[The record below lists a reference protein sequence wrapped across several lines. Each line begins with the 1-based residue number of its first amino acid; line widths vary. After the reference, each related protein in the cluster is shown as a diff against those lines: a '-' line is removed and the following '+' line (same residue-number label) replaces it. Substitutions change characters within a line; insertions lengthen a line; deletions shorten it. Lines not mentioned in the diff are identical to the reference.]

1 MQALLKVGQG
11 QKVLCRFLH
20 IGPPWIPSRHK
31 LWSAASVLR
40 TRNITSHKVVPVEY
54 LPTTKFGRNALQS
67 KNILCLAQQRFKST
81 VRGNESRDKVADG
94 QEKPEYKPFYRL
106 PSIVGLRILSRV
118 KIAQTCFT
126 LAILP
131 PLYYYH
137 EAGMV
142 TTWQL
147 QLSIGTAT
155 FALFMLYTM
164 SFFLRR
170 VVGAMYLHRDGDV
183 LKVSHL
189 TFWGSRRDTVLP
201 VMDVIPLSEGSNKAE
216 DVLMKLERYT
226 TKDILY
232 FTLRFGR
239 VIDVEAFENVFGRPR

>member
-11 QKVLCRFLH
+11 RKVLCRFLH
-20 IGPPWIPSRHK
+20 IAPPRSPSRHK
-31 LWSAASVLR
+31 LWSAASVLQ
-40 TRNITSHKVVPVEY
+40 TRNITSHKVVPVEC
-54 LPTTKFGRNALQS
+54 LPITKFGRNALQS
-67 KNILCLAQQRFKST
+67 KNILCLAQQRFQST

-94 QEKPEYKPFYRL
+94 QEKSEYKPFYRL
-106 PSIVGLRILSRV
+106 PYIVGLRILSRV

-142 TTWQL
+142 STWQL

-239 VIDVEAFENVFGRPR
+239 VIDVEVFENVFGRPQ